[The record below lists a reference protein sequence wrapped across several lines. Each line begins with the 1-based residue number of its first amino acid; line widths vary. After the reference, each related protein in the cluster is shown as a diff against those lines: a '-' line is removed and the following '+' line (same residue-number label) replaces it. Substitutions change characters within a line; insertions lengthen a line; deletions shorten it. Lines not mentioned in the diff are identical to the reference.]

1 MLFWI
6 SGSTFLKRI
15 ASNRWLVWFWTI
27 VRCFKLS
34 GFLVDRPFFF
44 FFKQYIYIFK
54 ICVLRCSKSFMK
66 QLRILI
72 LLQIT
77 APKRINFLGFTCMA
91 LACWASN
98 VVSSHPHIQPY
109 PTLQCERLIIGSMLL
124 LSSVLAISGLQ
135 PQSVR
140 GSRWLELFG
149 ASALSQSTSANSK
162 IKQGF
167 WQILTPIRP
176 RHHDKEYPFQIY
188 PTPIAH
194 SANGW

>member
-34 GFLVDRPFFF
+34 GFLVERPFFF
-44 FFKQYIYIFK
+44 NSIYIVK

-109 PTLQCERLIIGSMLL
+109 PTLQYERLIIVSML
-124 LSSVLAISGLQ
+124 LSSVLAFSGLQ

-140 GSRWLELFG
+140 VLAEEP
-149 ASALSQSTSANSK
+149 
-162 IKQGF
+162 F
-167 WQILTPIRP
+167 WSLRYLLAVQI
-176 RHHDKEYPFQIY
+176 
-188 PTPIAH
+188 
-194 SANGW
+194 